1 MLEQKRG
8 SRNEMNRSNK
18 NVIRSIHE
26 GRFNN
31 RNRTRIRNHIGVD
44 KSVFLE
50 KRTRNPD
57 LSRKSE
63 TPSMV
68 SKLSVITDNPKHK
81 KAFVKLHNTK
91 HLGGRIR
98 FNENFE
104 EV

>member
-1 MLEQKRG
+1 
-8 SRNEMNRSNK
+8 MNKSNK

-31 RNRTRIRNHIGVD
+31 RNRTLIRNSLGVE

-57 LSRKSE
+57 LSRKSD
-63 TPSMV
+63 TPSAV
-68 SKLSVITDNPKHK
+68 SKLSVITDLPKDK
-81 KAFVKLHNTK
+81 KKFVKLHNTK

-98 FNENFE
+98 FNEDFE